1 VKNLKHYY
9 EPEGI
14 IEDATQR
21 IITQNNEVNSSDS
34 SAESSDTA
42 ESGVLSAVEMKAW
55 LLERNIPFCDNMLKA
70 QLYILCIFLN
80 LCCML
85 RKVSYNFLYVINL
98 SSIYKISLLNIVVF
112 TL

>member
-1 VKNLKHYY
+1 VKKLEHYY

-42 ESGVLSAVEMKAW
+42 ESGVLSAVEE
-55 LLERNIPFCDNMLKA
+55 LEED
-70 QLYILCIFLN
+70 
-80 LCCML
+80 
-85 RKVSYNFLYVINL
+85 
-98 SSIYKISLLNIVVF
+98 
-112 TL
+112 